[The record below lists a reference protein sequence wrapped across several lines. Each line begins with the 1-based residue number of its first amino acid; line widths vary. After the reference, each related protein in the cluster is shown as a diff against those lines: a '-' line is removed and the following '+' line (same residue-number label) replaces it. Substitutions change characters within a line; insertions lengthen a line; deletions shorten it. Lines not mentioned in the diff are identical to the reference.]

1 MRNQGKK
8 GTGKLADPKKEIVK
22 EEKPKQVTWR
32 VAAVAAVM
40 ACADSDNKL
49 HGLSSGAVAS
59 VKYRDAHNCSQNRV
73 KRDQGRD
80 R

>member
-1 MRNQGKK
+1 M
-8 GTGKLADPKKEIVK
+8 ADPKKETVK

-49 HGLSSGAVAS
+49 HGLSIGAVAS
-59 VKYRDAHNCSQNRV
+59 VKYRDAHNCLQNRV

-80 R
+80 MQNS